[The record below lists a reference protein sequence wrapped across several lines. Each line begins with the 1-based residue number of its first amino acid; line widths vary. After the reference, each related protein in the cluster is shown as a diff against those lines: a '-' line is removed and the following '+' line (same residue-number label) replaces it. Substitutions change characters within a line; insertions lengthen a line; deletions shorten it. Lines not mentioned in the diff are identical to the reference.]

1 MKIQMILLSMLS
13 FIISCG
19 NTESDKK
26 KSGSVLQEI
35 SREGREPFKPLP
47 LSGKVAETNNFWSG
61 DHWPVNKS
69 SVSLR
74 WQTGEAN
81 SLAYQSPTF
90 EELSALSEEDIALL
104 SPSEKY
110 DIFMGNYDYPFKKS
124 VQEKINLVALAW
136 EGVGDGWA
144 AATAFH
150 GEPAPVTLTNK
161 DNITVS
167 FASSDVKALLS
178 YYYSHFHASAK
189 EQMGLRCNS
198 PQETAE
204 EDKNC
209 NNDLTAAQFHVALA
223 KVVGTGK
230 RTLIMDLDRYEQV
243 WNHPILAYEST
254 ILQDGDPTPEAP
266 KEAKK
271 TIAIKT
277 KVTYLDR
284 SYNHAWNPVKSTW
297 NQVKTNRVYS
307 YQLHLNGNGQIIGS
321 QWVSFDRPDFL
332 WIPQMAT
339 GFTGKLAGLSS
350 LLKAAPS
357 VTPAPEPEVV
367 PRPEEENT
375 ESETE
380 TTPEVSAP

>member
-1 MKIQMILLSMLS
+1 MKIQMILLSILGLVV
-13 FIISCG
+13 SCG
-19 NTESDKK
+19 NSESEKK
-26 KSGSVLQEI
+26 KSDSVLQGI
-35 SREGREPFKPLP
+35 SREGREPFQPLP
-47 LSGKVAETNNFWSG
+47 LSGKVAESNNFWSG
-61 DHWPVNKS
+61 DHWPINKS

-81 SLAYQSPTF
+81 SLAYHSPSF
-90 EELSALSEEDIALL
+90 EELSTLSEEDIALL

-110 DIFMGNYDYPFKKS
+110 DIFMGNYDYPFKKN

-144 AATAFH
+144 AATTFH
-150 GEPAPVTLTNK
+150 QEPAPVTVTNK

-178 YYYSHFHASAK
+178 YYYSHFHSSAK

-204 EDKNC
+204 EDGNC

-223 KVVGTGK
+223 KVVGINKG
-230 RTLIMDLDRYEQV
+230 TLIMDIDRFEQV

-254 ILQDGDPTPEAP
+254 ILQDGDPTSDAP
-266 KEAKK
+266 AETSK

-277 KVTYLDR
+277 KITYLDR
-284 SYNHAWNPVKSTW
+284 SYNHAWNPVKNTW

-307 YQLHLNGNGQIIGS
+307 YHLHLNGAGQIIGS

-332 WIPQMAT
+332 WIPQMAP
-339 GFTGKLAGLSS
+339 GFTGGLTGLSS
-350 LLKAAPS
+350 LLKSTPQ
-357 VTPAPEPEVV
+357 VTPAPEPEVA
-367 PRPEEENT
+367 PGPAEENT
-375 ESETE
+375 ETENIETG
-380 TTPEVSAP
+380 AP